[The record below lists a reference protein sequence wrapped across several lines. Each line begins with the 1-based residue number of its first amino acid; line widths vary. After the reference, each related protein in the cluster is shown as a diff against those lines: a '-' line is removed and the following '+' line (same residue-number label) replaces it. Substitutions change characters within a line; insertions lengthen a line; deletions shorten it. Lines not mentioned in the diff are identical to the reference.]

1 MRAVIQRVTRAE
13 VKVDGESV
21 GKIGGGLLVLMGA
34 GTNDTEADCEKLAD
48 KIVKLRIFSDE
59 NDKTNLS
66 VNDVHGDILAVSQF
80 TLYADCSH
88 GNRPS
93 FINAGELKRAE
104 QLYEYFKAQL
114 AAKLEGN
121 VQAGIFGAD
130 MKVDLLNDGPFT
142 IIMECIGGKIV

>member
-21 GKIGGGLLVLMGA
+21 GKIGSGLLVLLGA
-34 GTNDTEADCEKLAD
+34 GAEDTEADCEKLAD

-93 FINAGELKRAE
+93 FINAGEPKRAE
-104 QLYEYFKAQL
+104 QLYEYFKTQL

>member
-21 GKIGGGLLVLMGA
+21 GKIGGGLLVLLGA
-34 GTNDTEADCEKLAD
+34 GAEDTEADCEKLAD

-93 FINAGELKRAE
+93 FINAGEPKRAE

-114 AAKLEGN
+114 VAKLEGN